1 MHIFMALGELLRM
14 STVSGQRSLRKK
26 QASTSTIRTS
36 FEDVFA
42 KSFMQ
47 DRSFMAST
55 LPKIFSV
62 GQVDGQATQQVDVDL
77 CCRFSA
83 LGQGLYALRV
93 SDMHRMKLD
102 TRLRLTQCPQRPKYT
117 AILRLP

>member
-26 QASTSTIRTS
+26 QDSTSTIRTS